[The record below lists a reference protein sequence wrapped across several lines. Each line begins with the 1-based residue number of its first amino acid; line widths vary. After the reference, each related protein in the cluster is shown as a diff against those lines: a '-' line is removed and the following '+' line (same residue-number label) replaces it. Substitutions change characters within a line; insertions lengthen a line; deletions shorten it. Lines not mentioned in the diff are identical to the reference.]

1 MASGGARNRSGP
13 QKDNNSLRGA
23 DRAGLRVLPA
33 TPFNRAF
40 PEFPLPNATVRE
52 DTLWRKAWQA
62 PQAWAWIDEPWRWQ
76 TIALWVRRT
85 AMAESDEAKA
95 NDINAMIRLADQ
107 IGMTPAGLKENG
119 WTIGGQK
126 KTTAGS
132 DSSQGQKATET
143 ERTSAK
149 NRFTVID
156 GDAA

>member
-13 QKDNNSLRGA
+13 PKDQNSLRSA
-23 DRAGLRVLPA
+23 DGTPLRVLPA

-52 DTLWRKAWQA
+52 DTLWRQAWQA
-62 PQAWAWIDEPWRWQ
+62 PQAWAWIEQPWRWQ

-119 WTIGGQK
+119 WTIGAEKQSS
-126 KTTAGS
+126 S
-132 DSSQGQKATET
+132 DSSDNQPGS
-143 ERTSAK
+143 ERTPAK
-149 NRFTVID
+149 NRFKVVRDD
-156 GDAA
+156 GEAA

>member
-13 QKDNNSLRGA
+13 QQDPNSLRGA
-23 DRAGLRVLPA
+23 GRDALRVLPA
-33 TPFNRAF
+33 TPFNRAY
-40 PEFPLPNATVRE
+40 PEFPLPDGTVRE
-52 DTLWRKAWQA
+52 DALWRQAWQA

-119 WTIGGQK
+119 WTIG
-126 KTTAGS
+126 TAEP
-132 DSSQGQKATET
+132 KAEADG
-143 ERTSAK
+143 EQAAEPQRTSAK

-156 GDAA
+156 GDGDADAA